1 MREVSHFLLELKN
14 GSESRGDVVCG
25 IPHSAPENEVGAGSD
40 LDPPPSGLP
49 ISLDPLQ
56 SASPDTKVGDN
67 TFYKRRTAVIDGILR
82 ASFSLGFILLVT
94 SLLHAE
100 CFGSARYISY
110 AGMCGCSI
118 YQTLLHRCIRPPK
131 LIFLTPLTSRLVF
144 RGVGNFCLTRPWK
157 RSRLP
162 KTRPRKATG
171 CSWQG
176 AFTRP
181 RYTWKSSA
189 PSTLSAQVL
198 VCSRLANF
206 SACGS
211 GSWLSCGK
219 DQSCRAQTPLLRGS
233 WLKTACPQHKASN
246 LACVLLPAGVGSL
259 AWCP

>member
-1 MREVSHFLLELKN
+1 
-14 GSESRGDVVCG
+14 
-25 IPHSAPENEVGAGSD
+25 
-40 LDPPPSGLP
+40 
-49 ISLDPLQ
+49 
-56 SASPDTKVGDN
+56 
-67 TFYKRRTAVIDGILR
+67 
-82 ASFSLGFILLVT
+82 
-94 SLLHAE
+94 
-100 CFGSARYISY
+100 
-110 AGMCGCSI
+110 MCGCSI
-118 YQTLLHRCIRPPK
+118 HQTLLHRCVRPPK

-206 SACGS
+206 SACVS
-211 GSWLSCGK
+211 SSWLSCGK

-233 WLKTACPQHKASN
+233 WLKAACSQRKASD
-246 LACVLLPAGVGSL
+246 LAFVLLPAGVGSL
-259 AWCP
+259 AWCPSLIPLHRLSCPRSVSHSLHALSFSFGRGGLEHERQLKYTKWRTYQCSHLLENIKHEFLDAESRVDDHYFLQKVRCTSVRL